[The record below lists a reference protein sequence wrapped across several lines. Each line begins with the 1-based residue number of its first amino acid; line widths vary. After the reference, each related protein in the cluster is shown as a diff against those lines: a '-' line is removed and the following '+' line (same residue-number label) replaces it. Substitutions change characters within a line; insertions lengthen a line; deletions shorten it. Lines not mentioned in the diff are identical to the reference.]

1 MTNTDFSK
9 IVGRNARIK
18 VGNMLVNVRVVD
30 ARSAYGRD
38 DVLITPVNGEGRQWV
53 RLTSIE
59 LMEGL

>member
-9 IVGRNARIK
+9 IVGRRARIK
-18 VGNMLVNVRVVD
+18 VGAMLVLVKVVD

-38 DVLITPVNGEGRQWV
+38 DVLITPQAGEGRQWV

-59 LMEGL
+59 LMEG